1 MAEYVIKTIDK
12 AAQSYKEIRVEH
24 WNKVAQQ
31 LPEGIPW
38 GPRTYYRRLKDIYKT
53 LVAPNQR
60 VLEIGCGGG
69 DLLACLHPNYGV
81 GVDFSPSMCE
91 LARVRHPEYTFVQLD
106 ACDLSNID
114 GPFDVIILSDTI
126 NDLWNVQVVFNQI
139 KHLSSRNTRLI
150 LNSYSRLWEIPLS
163 IARQLRLANPTLP
176 QNWLTSEDVQN
187 LLLLSDFEVVR
198 HWQEILFPVPIPL
211 LEGICNKFLVHLWP
225 FRLMALTNFIVA
237 RPKHLLENVN
247 PSISIVVPARN
258 ESGNISQIFERVSN
272 MGPETELIFVE
283 GHSKDDTYSVIEQHI
298 LENPQRKASLFRQ
311 EGIGKA
317 DAVRLGF
324 EKSRGEVLMILD
336 ADLTVSPE
344 DLPLFVDALISGKGE
359 LINGVRLV
367 YPMQDQAMRS
377 MNFLGNKFFSL
388 AFSWLLGQQIKD
400 TLCGTKVLWRKD
412 YDRIVANRSYFGDFD
427 PFGDFDL
434 IFGAAKLN
442 LRIIDLPIRYRE
454 RTYGE
459 TNINRWKHGLLLL
472 RMVFFAA
479 VRLKFI

>member
-1 MAEYVIKTIDK
+1 MTENKIKSIDQ
-12 AAQSYKEIRVEH
+12 AALSYKENRIEN

-31 LPEGIPW
+31 LPYGIPW
-38 GPRTYYRRLKDIYKT
+38 GPRTYYRRLKEVYKF

-69 DLLACLHPNYGV
+69 DLLASLQPAIGV
-81 GVDFSPSMCE
+81 GVDFSPSMCDI
-91 LARVRHPEYTFVQLD
+91 ARARHPDYTFIQMD
-106 ACDLSNID
+106 ACDLSGLD
-114 GPFDVIILSDTI
+114 GTFDIIILSDTI

-139 KHLSSRNTRLI
+139 KRLSSRHTRLI
-150 LNSYSRLWEIPLS
+150 MNFYSRLWEIPLS
-163 IARQLRLANPTLP
+163 IARGLKLANPTLP

-187 LLLLSDFEVVR
+187 LLQLSDFEIVR
-198 HWQEILFPVPIPL
+198 HWQEVLLPVPIPFL
-211 LEGICNKFLVHLWP
+211 REIFNKILVHLWP

-237 RPKHLLENVN
+237 RPKNLFENLN

-258 ESGNISQIFERVSN
+258 ELGNISKIFEHVVN
-272 MGPETELIFVE
+272 MGSETELIFVE
-283 GHSKDDTYSVIEQHI
+283 GHSKDDTYSVIERNI
-298 LENPQRKASLFRQ
+298 LENPQRKAYLFRQ
-311 EGIGKA
+311 TGIGKA

-324 EKSRGEVLMILD
+324 EKSSGEILMILD
-336 ADLTVSPE
+336 ADLTVSPK

-377 MNFLGNKFFSL
+377 LNFLGNKFFSL

-412 YDRIVANRSYFGDFD
+412 YDRIVANRSYFGNFD